1 MAKKKETDKS
11 SVKQLEKNLKAIED
25 QAVLYAKDLAKVFME
40 RKEKDR
46 QLNLTKQQLARSTKI
61 AVLGELAAGIAHEIN
76 NILSPA
82 LGYVSLLLLEQD
94 NFPKKSLDR
103 LELIEQSLTKATS
116 MLQQLLNLS
125 RKKPEKR
132 ELTDIGTILE
142 KSLALLQFKL
152 IKKWITVEK
161 NLRSD
166 LPKLWV
172 DCVQIEQVFT
182 NLILNA
188 IDTMENGGTLH
199 IATHHHP
206 KKSAKKHPYVEIIFE
221 DTGCG
226 IPPEILEKVF
236 EPFYTTKDS
245 GTGLGLF
252 ISYGIIEKHGG
263 TIDVTSSQDK
273 GAKFKICLPAS

>member
-1 MAKKKETDKS
+1 MAKKKKTDKP
-11 SVKQLEKNLKAIED
+11 SVKKLENNLKAIED
-25 QAVLYAKDLAKVFME
+25 QALLYAKDLARVFME
-40 RKEKDR
+40 RKEKDS
-46 QLNLTKQQLARSTKI
+46 QLNLTKQQLARSTRI

-76 NILSPA
+76 NILTPA
-82 LGYVSLLLLEQD
+82 LGYVSLLLMEQD
-94 NFPKKSLDR
+94 NLPKKSLDR

-125 RKKPEKR
+125 CTKPEKR
-132 ELTDIGTILE
+132 EQSDIGNILE
-142 KSLALLQFKL
+142 NSLALLQFKL

-161 NLRSD
+161 NLQAD

-172 DCVQIEQVFT
+172 DYAQIEQVFT
-182 NLILNA
+182 NIILNA
-188 IDTMENGGTLH
+188 IDAMENGGALR

-206 KKSAKKHPYVEIIFE
+206 KKSVKNHPYVEIVFE

-226 IPPEILEKVF
+226 IPPEILEKAF

-263 TIDVTSSQDK
+263 TIDVTSPQGK
-273 GAKFKICLPAS
+273 GAKFKICLPVS

>member
-1 MAKKKETDKS
+1 M
-11 SVKQLEKNLKAIED
+11 
-25 QAVLYAKDLAKVFME
+25 
-40 RKEKDR
+40 
-46 QLNLTKQQLARSTKI
+46 
-61 AVLGELAAGIAHEIN
+61 
-76 NILSPA
+76 
-82 LGYVSLLLLEQD
+82 EQD
-94 NFPKKSLDR
+94 NLPKKSLNR

-132 ELTDIGTILE
+132 ELSDIGTILE
-142 KSLALLQFKL
+142 NSLALLQFKL

-161 NLRSD
+161 NLQAD

-172 DCVQIEQVFT
+172 DYAQIEQVFT
-182 NLILNA
+182 NIILNA
-188 IDTMENGGTLH
+188 IDAMENGGILCIT
-199 IATHHHP
+199 TKHHP
-206 KKSAKKHPYVEIIFE
+206 QKSAKKHPYVEIIFE

-226 IPPEILEKVF
+226 IPTEILEKAF

-263 TIDVTSSQDK
+263 TIDVASSPDK
-273 GAKFKICLPAS
+273 GAKFKICLPVS

>member
-1 MAKKKETDKS
+1 MAKKKKTDKP
-11 SVKQLEKNLKAIED
+11 SVKKLENNLKAIED
-25 QAVLYAKDLAKVFME
+25 QALLYAKDLAKVFME

-46 QLNLTKQQLARSTKI
+46 QLNLTKQQLARSTRI

-82 LGYVSLLLLEQD
+82 LGYVSLLLMEQD
-94 NFPKKSLDR
+94 NAPKKLLDR
-103 LELIEQSLTKATS
+103 LELIERSLAKATS

-125 RKKPEKR
+125 HKKPEKR
-132 ELTDIGTILE
+132 VLTDIGTIVGN
-142 KSLALLQFKL
+142 SLALLQFKL
-152 IKKWITVEK
+152 KKKWITVEK
-161 NLRSD
+161 NLQSD

-172 DCVQIEQVFT
+172 DYVQIEQVFT

-188 IDTMENGGTLH
+188 IDAMENGGTLR
-199 IATHHHP
+199 IATHYHTN
-206 KKSAKKHPYVEIIFE
+206 KSVKENTYVEIIFE

-263 TIDVTSSQDK
+263 TIDIKSSPDK
-273 GAKFKICLPAS
+273 GTKFKICLPVP